1 MSTPENKSYLAAG
14 ISAFSPWGSRAT
26 TPRQSGFEGDELP
39 PEASLGSQ
47 RGGDHTINRTHRQS
61 LRNYP
66 RDCPPLAV
74 QWFHAI
80 DIPKRKPLP
89 SGHVPPSSDKPASA
103 PKKWLQFS
111 PGDSRAIEAAF
122 QKLADEAEAAEL
134 RQFKGQNILGN
145 HGQDALEES
154 VVDSKS
160 KTGRTKV
167 PVNEDFLFDVD
178 IEERELAPAYWPGL
192 VYEVRRGTWFYQ
204 DSSTLRPCDENLA
217 TQLEE
222 GYLKIKPWRLAQQEK
237 RSASQPRSRPTSLR
251 AGEDLRK
258 AVSQSISNPI
268 TPKSSFENLKVDT
281 TTSSGGDATVDY
293 STSISPPQDQP
304 RTHRLFGA
312 HMNSVVTYQN
322 ATTAWIL
329 TDDFLS
335 RMSSTVYQRF
345 AGGGHFA
352 GVKVIRGY
360 ADLSKKAEE
369 KDEDRPET
377 SGSTSNNEEDDAVEA
392 KVDRTSR
399 MPRKPKK
406 DDDEKVQSPLEI
418 RRKTLERH
426 MPTLVASFHP
436 EDPEQQEEEIR
447 KRDEKEIRDDYKEQT
462 SEEQGREIEHLLLTT
477 HGIGQQLGMR
487 IESINFIHDVNTMRK
502 TMKAVYA
509 NSTDLQALNSEVDKQ
524 TKNCRIQVL
533 PICWRHKLDFPKQS
547 LRHNR
552 KEQDLGDLDFEDQGY
567 PTLDDIT
574 IEGVPAVRSLI
585 TDLALDIL
593 LYQSPAY
600 KEHISRIVL
609 EECNRIYRLFKERN
623 PSFNGKVSLVGH
635 SLGSAIMFD
644 ILCRQE
650 DETTEK
656 PRGKH
661 RRATDDGLKLDFE
674 VEDFYALGSP
684 IGLFQMLKGHTI
696 TSRSSTH
703 FVPPEKPG
711 TRPDDSFLS
720 PSGQGNACTNQVE
733 IATSSPKCKQ
743 IYNIFHPTDP
753 ISYRIEPLISS
764 AMSSLKPQ
772 PLPYTKKGIFGAP
785 VGQGLTGIGVRVG
798 QSVSGLWSSLSSG
811 IASSILNRS
820 LGITGED
827 ATKLGTNPAQQV
839 RGPTSVGAGTNI
851 SGGVVPGSAVGPD
864 IATITEE
871 RRRRLGEEPITAG
884 DIGEHPPTL
893 LDSELQTLYSGF
905 QQRRESQETEGDKD
919 LREKAE
925 WLELEKKGRKLK
937 REESKVRALNS
948 NGRVDYSIQ
957 EGAFD
962 ISLIASIA
970 SHLSYWSDEDVSH
983 FITSQLLARHR
994 VFKRTEGA
1002 HDIRI

>member
-1 MSTPENKSYLAAG
+1 MS
-14 ISAFSPWGSRAT
+14 SA
-26 TPRQSGFEGDELP
+26 ED
-39 PEASLGSQ
+39 
-47 RGGDHTINRTHRQS
+47 
-61 LRNYP
+61 
-66 RDCPPLAV
+66 
-74 QWFHAI
+74 
-80 DIPKRKPLP
+80 
-89 SGHVPPSSDKPASA
+89 SA
-103 PKKWLQFS
+103 
-111 PGDSRAIEAAF
+111 
-122 QKLADEAEAAEL
+122 
-134 RQFKGQNILGN
+134 
-145 HGQDALEES
+145 
-154 VVDSKS
+154 
-160 KTGRTKV
+160 
-167 PVNEDFLFDVD
+167 
-178 IEERELAPAYWPGL
+178 
-192 VYEVRRGTWFYQ
+192 
-204 DSSTLRPCDENLA
+204 
-217 TQLEE
+217 
-222 GYLKIKPWRLAQQEK
+222 
-237 RSASQPRSRPTSLR
+237 
-251 AGEDLRK
+251 
-258 AVSQSISNPI
+258 
-268 TPKSSFENLKVDT
+268 
-281 TTSSGGDATVDY
+281 VDY
-293 STSISPPQDQP
+293 STSISPPQGQP

-360 ADLSKKAEE
+360 TDLSKKAEE
-369 KDEDRPET
+369 KDDDRPET
-377 SGSTSNNEEDDAVEA
+377 SGPTSNNEEDDAVES

-399 MPRKPKK
+399 MPRKPQK
-406 DDDEKVQSPLEI
+406 DDDEKIQSPLEI
-418 RRKTLERH
+418 RRKSLERH
-426 MPTLVASFHP
+426 MSTLVTSFHP
-436 EDPEQQEEEIR
+436 EDPEQQEEQIR

-477 HGIGQQLGMR
+477 HGIGQRLGMR
-487 IESINFIHDVNTMRK
+487 IESINFIHDVNTMRNTIK
-502 TMKAVYA
+502 VVYA

-533 PICWRHKLDFPKQS
+533 PICWRHKLNFPKQS

-552 KEQDLGDLDFEDQGY
+552 KEQDLGDLDFEDQEY

-574 IEGVPAVRSLI
+574 IEGVPAVRNLI

-650 DETTEK
+650 DETTEM

-661 RRATDDGLKLDFE
+661 RRATDDELKLDFE

-696 TSRSSTH
+696 TGRSSTN

-711 TRPDDSFLS
+711 TRLDDPFPS
-720 PSGQGNACTNQVE
+720 PPGQGNASTNHIE

-827 ATKLGTNPAQQV
+827 ATKLGTNPVQQF

-851 SGGVVPGSAVGPD
+851 SGGVIPGSAAGLN
-864 IATITEE
+864 IATINEE

-905 QQRRESQETEGDKD
+905 RQRRESQETEGDKD

-957 EGAFD
+957 EGVSCLQ
-962 ISLIASIA
+962 SLPD
-970 SHLSYWSDEDVSH
+970 YNME
-983 FITSQLLARHR
+983 TR
-994 VFKRTEGA
+994 
-1002 HDIRI
+1002 